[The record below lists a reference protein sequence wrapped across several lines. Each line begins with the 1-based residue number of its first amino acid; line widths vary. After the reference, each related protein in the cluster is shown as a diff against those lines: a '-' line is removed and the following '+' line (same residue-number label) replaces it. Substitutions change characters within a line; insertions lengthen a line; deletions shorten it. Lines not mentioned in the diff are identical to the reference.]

1 MELWNQTV
9 AHSPSDAMLATSGG
23 DDLSDDDRYDET
35 SVQELLFPAMSIKL
49 SSASSPS
56 SSSSFSFSTQPHVF
70 PEPVVTALEARHA
83 LALSFY
89 PFLDLGYASSYKEA
103 WSSARIQA
111 KPLMSVVLW
120 GALDDASC

>member
-9 AHSPSDAMLATSGG
+9 AHSPSDAMLATSGV
-23 DDLSDDDRYDET
+23 DESSDDDRYDET
-35 SVQELLFPAMSIKL
+35 SVQELLFPAMSITL
-49 SSASSPS
+49 LSASSSS
-56 SSSSFSFSTQPHVF
+56 SSSSFSTPPHVF
-70 PEPVVTALEARHA
+70 PEPMVTAGEARRA

-89 PFLDLGYASSYKEA
+89 PFLDVGYASSYKEA